1 MSNSIRFRWLIAA
14 LMLVLSFS
22 GRAWAQQIVPP
33 AADGRIESL
42 LATMT
47 LEEKL
52 GQLNQLSGPWRNEL
66 TAEQKAMIKKGEL
79 GSLLNVVGAEATRR
93 AQEIATKESR
103 LRIPLIFGLD
113 VIHGFRT
120 TFPIPLAEAS
130 TWDVAAVERAARL
143 SALEATAAGIHWTFA
158 PMVDIARDPRWG
170 RIAEGSGED
179 PHLGAA
185 MAVARVR
192 GFQGPDL
199 KAPDALLA
207 CAKHFAAYGGAEGG
221 RDYNTVDMSERTLR
235 EVYLRPFQAA
245 VAAGAGTLMSSF
257 NEIGGVPS
265 TASHWLLTQ
274 VLRQEW
280 NFNGFVVSD
289 WNSIG
294 ELQPH
299 GVAANRAAAGALAL
313 QAGVDMDMESRI
325 YLQDLAPLVRQK
337 QIPEE
342 LVNQAVRRV
351 LQAKQRLGLFDDP
364 FRRTDKEREQAT
376 LLHPQHLAFAR
387 ELAQKAIVLL
397 KNEKNLLPLRKE
409 VGTLAVLGPL
419 ADNRSAPLG
428 PWHCDGKPEDVVTVL
443 QGIKAAVAPGT
454 KVLHARG
461 CPVDSND
468 TTGFAEA
475 RRLAL
480 QAEAVILVVG
490 ENEHMSGE
498 AASRAYLG
506 LPGVQEDFVRTIHA
520 TGKPVIVVLMNGRP
534 LALPW
539 IAEHVPALVE
549 SWFLG
554 IQHGHAVA
562 DVLFGAVNPSG
573 KLPVTFPRSEG
584 QIPLYYNFKQT
595 GRPAAPDKFTSKYL
609 DLAGTPLFP
618 FGFGLSYTTFTYSN
632 LRLSADKIRRQD
644 SLRVS
649 VEVKNTGSRSGAEI
663 VQLYVRDEFGSVT
676 RPVKELKD
684 FRRLALAAG
693 ESRTVEFVLHP
704 AQLAFYNLDMKWAP
718 EPGTFKVFAGKNSV
732 EVLEARFE
740 LVE

>member
-1 MSNSIRFRWLIAA
+1 MLI
-14 LMLVLSFS
+14 LTCS
-22 GRAWAQQIVPP
+22 GRAWTQQRVPP
-33 AADGRIESL
+33 AAEGRIDSL
-42 LATMT
+42 LAVMT

-52 GQLNQLSGPWRNEL
+52 GQLNQLSGPWRDTLSVEL
-66 TAEQKAMIKKGEL
+66 KAMISRGEV
-79 GSLLNVVGAEATRR
+79 GSLLNVVGAEGTRE
-93 AQEIATKESR
+93 AQEIVLKESR
-103 LRIPLIFGLD
+103 LRIPLLFGLD

-120 TFPIPLAEAS
+120 IFPIPLAEAA
-130 TWDVAAVERAARL
+130 TWDVAAVERAARV

-179 PHLGAA
+179 PHLGAV

-192 GFQGPDL
+192 GFQGTDL
-199 KAPDALLA
+199 QAPDALLA

-221 RDYNTVDMSERTLR
+221 RDYNTVDLSERTLR
-235 EVYLRPFQAA
+235 EIYLRPFQAA
-245 VAAGAGTLMSSF
+245 VAAGAGSLMSAF

-265 TASHWLLTQ
+265 SANHWLLTK
-274 VLRQEW
+274 VLREEW
-280 NFNGFVVSD
+280 HFNGFVVSD
-289 WNSIG
+289 WNAIG
-294 ELQPH
+294 ELLAH

-325 YLQDLAPLVRQK
+325 YLQDLAPLVREK
-337 QIPEE
+337 RLPEDFI
-342 LVNQAVRRV
+342 NQAVRRV
-351 LQAKQRLGLFDDP
+351 LQAKQRLGLFGDP
-364 FRRTDKEREQAT
+364 FRGSSKAREQAM
-376 LLHPQHLAFAR
+376 LLHPGHIALAR

-397 KNEKNLLPLRKE
+397 KNEKNLLPLRRDMR
-409 VGTLAVLGPL
+409 TLAVLGPL
-419 ADNRSAPLG
+419 ADDRSAPLG

-443 QGIKAAVAPGT
+443 QGIKAAVSPGT

-461 CPVDSND
+461 CPVDSHD
-468 TTGFAEA
+468 TRGFAAA

-490 ENEHMSGE
+490 ENEEMSGE
-498 AASRAYLG
+498 AASRAHLQ
-506 LPGVQEDFVRTIHA
+506 LPGVQEEFVRLIHA

-534 LALPW
+534 LTVPW
-539 IAEHVPALVE
+539 LAEQVPALVE

-554 IQHGHAVA
+554 VQHGHAVA

-595 GRPAAPDKFTSKYL
+595 GRPPGEDKYTSKYL
-609 DLAGTPLFP
+609 DFTSTPLFP
-618 FGFGLSYTTFTYSN
+618 FGYGLSYTTFTYSN
-632 LRLSADKIRRQD
+632 LRLSAAKIRRQD

-649 VEVKNTGSRSGAEI
+649 VEIQNTGSRSGEEI
-663 VQLYVRDEFGSVT
+663 VQLYVRDEVGSVT

-684 FRRLALAAG
+684 FRRVALAAG
-693 ESRTVEFVLHP
+693 ESKTVAFVLHP
-704 AQLAFYNLDMKWAP
+704 MQLAFYNLDMKWTP
-718 EPGTFKVFAGKNSV
+718 EPGTFKVFVGKNSN

>member
-1 MSNSIRFRWLIAA
+1 MSTSIRFRCWIAA
-14 LMLVLSFS
+14 LLLVLSYS
-22 GRAWAQQIVPP
+22 SRAWAQQIVPP
-33 AADGRIESL
+33 AADGQIESL
-42 LATMT
+42 LASMT

-52 GQLNQLSGPWRNEL
+52 GQLNQLSGPWRDEL
-66 TAEQKAMIKKGEL
+66 STELEAMIRKGEL

-120 TFPIPLAEAS
+120 IFPIPLAEAAS
-130 TWDVAAVERAARL
+130 WDVPAVEAAARI
-143 SALEATAAGIHWTFA
+143 AAIEATAAGIHWTFA

-179 PHLGAA
+179 PHLGAV
-185 MAVARVR
+185 MAAARVR
-192 GFQGPDL
+192 GFQGKDL

-221 RDYNTVDMSERTLR
+221 RDYNTVDLSERTLR

-257 NEIGGVPS
+257 NEIAGVPS
-265 TASHWLLTQ
+265 SANHWLLTKI
-274 VLRQEW
+274 LRQEW

-289 WNSIG
+289 WNAIG

-325 YLQDLAPLVRQK
+325 YLQELAPPVRQK

-351 LQAKQRLGLFDDP
+351 LQAKQRLGLFDHP
-364 FRRTDKEREQAT
+364 LRSTDKEREQQT
-376 LLHPQHLAFAR
+376 LRHPRHLALAR

-397 KNEKNLLPLRKE
+397 KNDRHLLPLRRDLRR
-409 VGTLAVLGPL
+409 LAVLGPL

-428 PWHCDGKPEDVVTVL
+428 PWSCDGKPEDVVTVL

-454 KVLHARG
+454 KVLHAPG
-461 CPVDSND
+461 CTVDSND
-468 TTGFAEA
+468 TTDFAEA

-490 ENEHMSGE
+490 ENELMSGE
-498 AASRAYLG
+498 AASRAQLG
-506 LPGVQEDFVRTIHA
+506 LPGVQEQFVRMIHA

-584 QIPLYYNFKQT
+584 QVPLYYNFKST
-595 GRPAAPDKFTSKYL
+595 GRPASPDKYSSKYI
-609 DLAGTPLFP
+609 DLPNTPLFP

-632 LRLSADKIRRQD
+632 LRLSAARIRMQD

-649 VEVKNTGSRSGAEI
+649 VEVKNTGNRSGAEI

-684 FRRLALAAG
+684 FRRIALAAG
-693 ESRTVEFVLHP
+693 ESQTVEFVLHP
-704 AQLAFYNLDMKWAP
+704 SQLAFWNLDMKWAP
-718 EPGTFKVFAGKNSV
+718 EAGTFKVFVGKNSV
-732 EVLEARFE
+732 ELLEASFE